1 MLTRHLNANSH
12 KARLPITPR
21 QERAKNCGIPRG
33 AGNVVAKKNRKER
46 KRTTLD
52 SPVEKL
58 APKFIDE
65 NKVKWRAGERVSQT
79 MSC

>member
-33 AGNVVAKKNRKER
+33 AGNVVAKKTER
-46 KRTTLD
+46 R
-52 SPVEKL
+52 EKGQPSIRL
-58 APKFIDE
+58 WKNLPQNLLTKT
-65 NKVKWRAGERVSQT
+65 KSSGERASE
-79 MSC
+79 